1 MNLFIALIIST
12 LLALFALWRRALT
25 PIGSLLAWALCLL
38 ITFAGGRTAFGVLA
52 ATFLCTVAADKLAGS
67 RADPHGLRRKSGRRD
82 AVRVLCNVGVGAL
95 AMALYLMSY
104 RSAFAVA
111 YAGVM
116 AESLADSMASKI
128 GPLVNAAVL
137 RSAAAQ
143 RKLSCAPAAHP
154 HGRVS
159 SPNQSCCFELV
170 VRITQPRD
178 LCTGR
183 PVPTGLSGG
192 VTLLGTCAEGLGAA
206 VIAAIWGVGTKSLAA
221 AVIVFAAGF
230 LGAMADSV
238 FGSRLQAKFRCPT
251 CGALTEREEHCNVP
265 GTLVSGFRR
274 ITNDTVNLLSNAS
287 ALTFVLAIRAI
298 GAFAF

>member
-1 MNLFIALIIST
+1 MNLIHALLIST
-12 LLALFALWRRALT
+12 LLALFAVWRRALT
-25 PIGSLLAWALCLL
+25 PTGSLLAWALCLL
-38 ITFAGGRTAFGVLA
+38 ITYAGGWTAFFVLA

-82 AVRVLCNVGVGAL
+82 AVRVLCNVGAGAL

-116 AESLADSMASKI
+116 AESLADSLASKL
-128 GPLVNAAVL
+128 GPL
-137 RSAAAQ
+137 SKQ
-143 RKLSCAPAAHP
+143 
-154 HGRVS
+154 
-159 SPNQSCCFELV
+159 E
-170 VRITQPRD
+170 PRD

-192 VTLLGTCAEGLGAA
+192 VTLLGTLAEALGAS
-206 VIAAIWGVGTKSLAA
+206 VIAAIWGVGTKSLTAA
-221 AVIVFAAGF
+221 LVVFAAGF

-238 FGSRLQAKFRCPT
+238 FGSRLQAKFRCPV
-251 CGALTEREEHCNVP
+251 CAVVTERETHC
-265 GTLVSGFRR
+265 GEQGSLVSGFRR
-274 ITNDTVNLLSNAS
+274 ITNDTVNLLSNVT
-287 ALTFVLAIRAI
+287 ALAFVLAIRAI

>member
-1 MNLFIALIIST
+1 MNLYIALFIST

-38 ITFAGGRTAFGVLA
+38 ITYAGGWTAFAVLA
-52 ATFLCTVAADKLAGS
+52 ATFLCTVAADKAAGS

-104 RSAFAVA
+104 RSVFAVA

-116 AESLADSMASKI
+116 AESLADSLASKL
-128 GPLVNAAVL
+128 GPLS
-137 RSAAAQ
+137 RQ
-143 RKLSCAPAAHP
+143 
-154 HGRVS
+154 
-159 SPNQSCCFELV
+159 E
-170 VRITQPRD
+170 PRD
-178 LCTGR
+178 LCTGK

-192 VTLLGTCAEGLGAA
+192 VTLLGTLAEALGAA
-206 VIAAIWGVGTKSLAA
+206 VIAAIWGVGTKSLTAA
-221 AVIVFAAGF
+221 LIVFAAGF

-238 FGSRLQAKFRCPT
+238 FGSRLQGKFRCPVCNT
-251 CGALTEREEHCNVP
+251 LTEREQHC
-265 GTLVSGFRR
+265 GEQGSLVSGNRY

-287 ALTFVLAIRAI
+287 ALTFVLAI
-298 GAFAF
+298 GALG

>member
-1 MNLFIALIIST
+1 MNLFLALIIST

-38 ITFAGGRTAFGVLA
+38 ITFAGGWTAFGVLA

-104 RSAFAVA
+104 RSVFAVA

-116 AESLADSMASKI
+116 AESLADSLASKL
-128 GPLVNAAVL
+128 GPLS
-137 RSAAAQ
+137 RQ
-143 RKLSCAPAAHP
+143 
-154 HGRVS
+154 
-159 SPNQSCCFELV
+159 E
-170 VRITQPRD
+170 PRD

-192 VTLLGTCAEGLGAA
+192 VTLLGTLAEALGAS
-206 VIAAIWGVGTKSLAA
+206 VIAAIWGVGTKSLSAA
-221 AVIVFAAGF
+221 IIVFAAGF
-230 LGAMADSV
+230 FGAMADSV
-238 FGSRLQAKFRCPT
+238 FGSRLQAKFRCPVCNT
-251 CGALTEREEHCNVP
+251 LTERETHCGEP

-274 ITNDTVNLLSNAS
+274 ITNDTVNLLSNAA
-287 ALTFVLAIRAI
+287 ALAFVLAIRTI
-298 GAFAF
+298 GVFAF

>member
-1 MNLFIALIIST
+1 MNMISALIIST
-12 LLALFALWRRALT
+12 LLALFAVWRRALT

-38 ITFAGGRTAFGVLA
+38 ITFAGGWTAFGVLA

-67 RADPHGLRRKSGRRD
+67 RADPQGLRRKSGRRD

-104 RSAFAVA
+104 RSVFAVA

-116 AESLADSMASKI
+116 AESLADSLASKI
-128 GPLVNAAVL
+128 GPLSKRA
-137 RSAAAQ
+137 
-143 RKLSCAPAAHP
+143 
-154 HGRVS
+154 
-159 SPNQSCCFELV
+159 
-170 VRITQPRD
+170 PRD

-192 VTLLGTCAEGLGAA
+192 VTLLGTCAEALGAA
-206 VIAAIWGVGTKSLAA
+206 VIAAIWGVGTGSLSA

-238 FGSRLQAKFRCPT
+238 FGSRLQAKFRCPVCNT
-251 CGALTEREEHCNVP
+251 LTEREEHCGAP
-265 GTLVSGFRR
+265 GALVSGFRR
-274 ITNDTVNLLSNAS
+274 ITNDTVNLMSNAA